1 VPECA
6 VKDNGDRYRVDRK
19 PRDRVLPHCWP
30 IPRNDRFQAIFQIKP
45 SLGAARGLEG
55 NAQSRLWAAADAVA
69 VDQTNVGVNK
79 IIHVVRWLPPDPND
93 KSPAIEPE
101 PDRVPGIAEALMALK
116 VKSVTLDGEA
126 VVCGPD
132 GVTDFDRLRA
142 AMGREGS
149 RQAFLYAFE
158 PTVVANGAL
167 TGE

>member
-1 VPECA
+1 MA
-6 VKDNGDRYRVDRK
+6 RSDRPQRAGTLGAPLGSWVRFVEYGRYRK

-101 PDRVPGIAEALMALK
+101 PD
-116 VKSVTLDGEA
+116 
-126 VVCGPD
+126 
-132 GVTDFDRLRA
+132 
-142 AMGREGS
+142 
-149 RQAFLYAFE
+149 
-158 PTVVANGAL
+158 
-167 TGE
+167 